1 MRLVWRG
8 EGPNDLLRPIPPQGS
23 KRARRPRWPAIPPER
38 SSHAINLLSTPAGL
52 ELRGVSKVPGVRVT
66 KLRGVF
72 KLRGVSIQTKE
83 SADGMRLNS
92 FQ

>member
-8 EGPNDLLRPIPPQGS
+8 VGVLRPIPPQGS

-72 KLRGVSIQTKE
+72 KLRGVSIQRSRPTGC
-83 SADGMRLNS
+83 A
-92 FQ
+92 

>member
-1 MRLVWRG
+1 VRLVWRG
-8 EGPNDLLRPIPPQGS
+8 VGLLRPIPPQGS

-38 SSHAINLLSTPAGL
+38 SSHAINLLPTPAGL